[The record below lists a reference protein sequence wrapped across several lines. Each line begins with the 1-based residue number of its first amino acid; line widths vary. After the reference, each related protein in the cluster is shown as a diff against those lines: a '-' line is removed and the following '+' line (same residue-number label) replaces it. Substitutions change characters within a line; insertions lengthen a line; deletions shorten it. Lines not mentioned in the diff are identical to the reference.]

1 MKAGMTDSVP
11 TTDSTDKTYTITILG
26 GGSFGT
32 ALADIAARKGH
43 TVRQWMR
50 SEEQASEMNRSHVNR
65 RYLPDFTVS
74 EKIEATSDF
83 DYAVTGCDLVFVAI
97 PSQFFREVVRKLK
110 GKVGDTMII
119 STTKGV
125 EAGTFDLMSEILHE
139 EVPGSPVGVLSGPN
153 LAREIMERQITATV
167 IASDHDAL
175 CQLVQKVLHC
185 DYFRVYSNHDVYG
198 VELGGTLK
206 NIYAIVAG
214 LATALG
220 MGDNT
225 RSMLIT
231 RSLAEMSRFAVTLG
245 ANPLT
250 FLGLAGVGDLIVTC
264 ESRLSRN
271 FRVGYAL
278 GEGKDLEQIQQEL
291 GQVAEGV
298 NTLLQVH
305 AKAVE
310 MKIYMPIVEGLYAII
325 FDGKSV
331 RDITSTMMMREQ
343 KTDVEFSLRDDVV
356 DGVSNNKCT
365 RTNK

>member
-1 MKAGMTDSVP
+1 MTSPV
-11 TTDSTDKTYTITILG
+11 TDSTPEFQPCTITVLG

-43 TVRQWMR
+43 VVRQWMR
-50 SEEQASEMNRSHVNR
+50 SEEQAAEMNRTHINQ
-65 RYLPDFTVS
+65 RYLPEYEVS
-74 EKIEATSDF
+74 EQIEATSNF
-83 DYAVTGCDLVFVAI
+83 DYAVSGCDLIFVAI
-97 PSQFFREVVRKLK
+97 PSQHFRSVVSRLQ
-110 GKVGDTMII
+110 GKVGEAMII

-125 EAGTFDLMSEILHE
+125 EAETFDLMSEILHE
-139 EVPGSPVGVLSGPN
+139 EVPGSRIGVLSGPN
-153 LAREIMERQITATV
+153 LAKEIMARQITATV
-167 IASDHDAL
+167 IASEDEEL
-175 CQLVQKVLHC
+175 CQLVQDILHC
-185 DYFRVYSNHDVYG
+185 DYFRVYSNHDRYG
-198 VELGGTLK
+198 VELGGALK

-231 RSLAEMSRFAVTLG
+231 RGLAEMSRFAVKLG

-278 GEGKDLEQIQQEL
+278 GEGKSLEQAQQEL

-298 NTLLQVH
+298 NTLSLVR
-305 AKAVE
+305 AKARE
-310 MKIYMPIVEGLYAII
+310 MDVYMPIVDGLYAII
-325 FDGKSV
+325 IENKNI
-331 RDITSTMMMREQ
+331 RDVTSTMMMREQ
-343 KTDVEFSLRDDVV
+343 KTDVEFLLQDNIMAQNSV
-356 DGVSNNKCT
+356 T
-365 RTNK
+365 H

>member
-1 MKAGMTDSVP
+1 MTDSTP
-11 TTDSTDKTYTITILG
+11 EFQPCTITVLG

-43 TVRQWMR
+43 VVRQWMR
-50 SEEQASEMNRSHVNR
+50 SEEQAAEMNRTHINQ
-65 RYLPDFTVS
+65 RYLPEYEVS
-74 EKIEATSDF
+74 EQIEATSNF
-83 DYAVTGCDLVFVAI
+83 DYAVSGCDLIFVAI
-97 PSQFFREVVRKLK
+97 PSQHFRSVVSRLQ
-110 GKVGDTMII
+110 GKVGEAMII

-125 EAGTFDLMSEILHE
+125 EAETFDLMSEILHE
-139 EVPGSPVGVLSGPN
+139 EVPGSRIGVLSGPN
-153 LAREIMERQITATV
+153 LAKEIMARQITATV
-167 IASDHDAL
+167 IASEDEEL
-175 CQLVQKVLHC
+175 CQLVQDILHC
-185 DYFRVYSNHDVYG
+185 DYFRVYSNHDRYG
-198 VELGGTLK
+198 VELGGALK

-231 RSLAEMSRFAVTLG
+231 RGLAEMSRFAVKLG

-278 GEGKDLEQIQQEL
+278 GEGKSLEQAQQEL

-298 NTLLQVH
+298 NTLSLVR
-305 AKAVE
+305 AKARE
-310 MKIYMPIVEGLYAII
+310 MDVYMPIVDGLYAII
-325 FDGKSV
+325 IENKNI
-331 RDITSTMMMREQ
+331 RDVTSTMMMREQ
-343 KTDVEFSLRDDVV
+343 KTDVEFLLQDNIMAQNSV
-356 DGVSNNKCT
+356 T
-365 RTNK
+365 H

>member
-1 MKAGMTDSVP
+1 M
-11 TTDSTDKTYTITILG
+11 TITKTGMINPVPAKQDVNRICTITVLG

-32 ALADIAARKGH
+32 AIADITARKGH

-50 SEEQASEMNRSHVNR
+50 SEEQAAEMNRNHINQ
-65 RYLPDFTVS
+65 RYLPDYAVS
-74 EKIEATSDF
+74 ENIAATSDF
-83 DYAVTGCDLVFVAI
+83 DYAVSGCDLIFVAI
-97 PSQFFREVVRKLK
+97 PSQHFRSVVARLK
-110 GKVGDTMII
+110 DKVGDAMII

-125 EAGTFDLMSEILHE
+125 EAGSFGLMSQILSE
-139 EVPGSPVGVLSGPN
+139 EVPGSRIGVLSGPN
-153 LAREIMERQITATV
+153 LAREIMEQQMTATV
-167 IASDHDAL
+167 IASSDDEL
-175 CQLVQKVLHC
+175 CQTVQEVLHC
-185 DYFRVYSNHDVYG
+185 DYFRVYANYDCYG
-198 VELGGTLK
+198 VELAGALK

-231 RSLAEMSRFAVTLG
+231 RGLAEMSRFAVRMG

-278 GEGKDLEQIQQEL
+278 GEGKTLEQAQQEL

-298 NTLLQVH
+298 NTLSLVK
-305 AKAVE
+305 AKARE
-310 MKIYMPIVEGLYAII
+310 MDVYMPIVDGLYALII
-325 FDGKSV
+325 EQRNVK
-331 RDITSTMMMREQ
+331 DITMAMMMREQ
-343 KTDVEFSLRDDVV
+343 KTDVEFSLHDIIPDQAE
-356 DGVSNNKCT
+356 
-365 RTNK
+365 

>member
-1 MKAGMTDSVP
+1 MTSPNSEHDISH
-11 TTDSTDKTYTITILG
+11 KRCIITILG

-32 ALADIAARKGH
+32 AIADIAARKGH

-50 SEEQASEMNRSHVNR
+50 SREQAEEMNLSHINQ
-65 RYLPDFTVS
+65 RYLPDYAVS
-74 EKIEATSDF
+74 EHIEATSDF
-83 DYAVTGCDLVFVAI
+83 DYAITGCDLIFVAI
-97 PSQFFREVVRKLK
+97 PSQHFRSVVTGMA
-110 GKVGDTMII
+110 GKTGDAMII

-125 EAGTFDLMSEILHE
+125 EAGTFALMSNILQE
-139 EVPGSPVGVLSGPN
+139 EVPGARVGVLSGPN

-167 IASDHDAL
+167 IASADEEV
-175 CQLVQKVLHC
+175 CQRVQDVLHC
-185 DYFRVYSNHDVYG
+185 DYFRVYANQDCYG
-198 VELGGTLK
+198 VELAGALK

-231 RSLAEMSRFAVTLG
+231 RGLAEMSRFAVKMG

-278 GEGKDLEQIQQEL
+278 GRGKSLEQAQQEL

-298 NTLLQVH
+298 NTLSLVK
-305 AKAVE
+305 AKAEE
-310 MKIYMPIVEGLYAII
+310 MGVYMPIVDGLHALILDQKDI
-325 FDGKSV
+325 
-331 RDITSTMMMREQ
+331 RDITATMMMREQ
-343 KTDVEFSLRDDVV
+343 KTDVEFSLSDIIPEQNR
-356 DGVSNNKCT
+356 
-365 RTNK
+365 